1 MQKYAKWIIKNYDA
15 NKNGELDFAEAK
27 KLWNDVVSYDYS
39 GELVSQV
46 NDAQNW
52 VNQSD
57 HNRDGKLSIEEI
69 ASALQSQFNVT
80 SFASSYRADPVEQ
93 KLQDLADW
101 IMANYDR
108 NRDQTL
114 DNAEARRLFDDIRTY
129 DYSGINA
136 TEVYDVKS
144 WIASFD
150 SNRDGKITVGELL
163 RAIKS
168 ETGVSF
174 ASTYNYTRVDPLEQK
189 LQQVGEWIMA
199 NYDRNRDQTLDN
211 AEVRRLFDDI
221 RTYDYSGINAT
232 EVYNVKSW
240 IASFDSNRDG
250 KITLG
255 ELVNAVKSE
264 TGVMSFQ
271 AHIDT
276 KAPAYPP
283 EYYYN
288 YTNATNATNTT

>member
-15 NKNGELDFAEAK
+15 NNNAELDFAEAK

-46 NDAQNW
+46 KEAQNW
-52 VNQSD
+52 VNQFD
-57 HNRDGKLSIEEI
+57 TNRDGKLSLKEI
-69 ASALQSQFNVT
+69 ARALQSQSYVT

-129 DYSGINA
+129 DYAGINA
-136 TEVYDVKS
+136 TGVYDVKS

-174 ASTYNYTRVDPLEQK
+174 ASTYNYKRVDPLEKK

-221 RTYDYSGINAT
+221 RTYDYAGINAT
-232 EVYNVKSW
+232 AVYDVRSW

-271 AHIDT
+271 A
-276 KAPAYPP
+276 
-283 EYYYN
+283 E
-288 YTNATNATNTT
+288 